1 MSKKRSRFYEFWW
14 SELLTTRLQFGVSI
28 ALTILVFLL
37 VIRNLNLSDQ
47 LAHPRV
53 VLVPTNTVYVSK
65 IGEVNPKLV
74 KSFIYTHFTPYFNRD
89 YRNYDR
95 VVKQVSVLI
104 HPDVVNSV
112 LSALTRD
119 RTFVMEKGVRYQFIP
134 SSIEY
139 RTLDD
144 KTARITIGGLER
156 VITRQGE
163 KEYARR
169 YIIDVK
175 AGFRSEFNPV
185 GVWVVG
191 FRTE

>member
-1 MSKKRSRFYEFWW
+1 MSKKKSRFYEFWW
-14 SELLTTRLQFGVSI
+14 SNLLFTRLQFGVSI
-28 ALTILVFLL
+28 ALTILVFILIL
-37 VIRNLNLSDQ
+37 QNLNLSNK

-53 VLVPTNTVYVSK
+53 ILVPTSTVYVSR
-65 IGEVNPKLV
+65 IGEVNPRLV
-74 KSFIYTHFTPYFNRD
+74 QSFIYTQFTPYFNRD

-104 HPDVVNSV
+104 HPDVINTV
-112 LSALTRD
+112 LASLTRD
-119 RTFVMEKGVRYQFIP
+119 RTFVMEKGIRYQFIP

-139 RTLDD
+139 TTLDE

-156 VITRQGE
+156 VITKEGE
-163 KEYARR
+163 KEYTRR

-175 AGFRSEFNPV
+175 AGFRSEFNPI